1 MAAKKKPAPA
11 KPVYGRNRTA
21 VEEMLE
27 AMRSAGLL
35 ENIDAARVTMLQT
48 LADAVD
54 MEPTNA
60 SLWREYRAAESSIR
74 ENTAHDQDD
83 FQELLASLSAEVRNS
98 SSS

>member
-1 MAAKKKPAPA
+1 MAAKKKPTTPKPA
-11 KPVYGRNRTA
+11 YGRNRSA
-21 VEEMLE
+21 VEEMLT
-27 AMRSAGLL
+27 AMRQSGLL
-35 ENIDAARVTMLQT
+35 ENIDAARVAMLQA

-83 FQELLASLSAEVRNS
+83 FQELLAALSSEVCDS
-98 SSS
+98 PPA

>member
-1 MAAKKKPAPA
+1 MAAKKQT
-11 KPVYGRNRTA
+11 KPVHGRNRTA

-60 SLWREYRAAESSIR
+60 SLWREYRAVESSIR

-83 FQELLASLSAEVRNS
+83 FQELLVALSAEVRDS
-98 SSS
+98 ETA

>member
-1 MAAKKKPAPA
+1 MAAKKQT
-11 KPVYGRNRTA
+11 KPVHGRNRTA
-21 VEEMLE
+21 VEEMIE

-83 FQELLASLSAEVRNS
+83 FKELLASLSAEVRDS